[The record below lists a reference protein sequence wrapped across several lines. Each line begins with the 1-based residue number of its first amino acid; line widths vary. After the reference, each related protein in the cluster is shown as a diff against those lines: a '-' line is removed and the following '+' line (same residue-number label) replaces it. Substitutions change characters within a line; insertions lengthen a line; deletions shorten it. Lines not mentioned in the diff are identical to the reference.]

1 MILLYSVNQQQI
13 HLYAPLPLIYELP
26 ELLSTID
33 QAKLCY
39 QRDTI
44 LFFTFTKWRTTPS
57 QHPAQM
63 PTSPST
69 APIVDWH
76 TYTPNITH
84 RPGTTPPSLQNYI
97 DRFRQHACLHFM
109 SHATRHLLA
118 PNKLHIF
125 DHDITLILTKYNQP
139 LILTIDGSFIPSP
152 NPHIYPPYQHHH
164 PTTAYAAAS
173 VTITAINNSNP
184 SRNWMNLP
192 TIPILSRVQPL
203 PAAYDTSNVT
213 NNTAEILARILACE
227 LVPPHTPTII
237 IYDSVVV
244 HSQHMSL
251 VGNTSTNRQLIQT
264 VFPAIS
270 RILTQRLEA

>member
-1 MILLYSVNQQQI
+1 
-13 HLYAPLPLIYELP
+13 
-26 ELLSTID
+26 
-33 QAKLCY
+33 
-39 QRDTI
+39 
-44 LFFTFTKWRTTPS
+44 
-57 QHPAQM
+57 
-63 PTSPST
+63 
-69 APIVDWH
+69 
-76 TYTPNITH
+76 
-84 RPGTTPPSLQNYI
+84 
-97 DRFRQHACLHFM
+97 M

-251 VGNTSTNRQLIQT
+251 VGNTSTNRQLTQT
-264 VFPAIS
+264 VFPVIS
-270 RILTQRLEA
+270 RILTQRLEASKTGTTPRHDSPTPLPPPTFMGPLTLHETIVRQIKQMRHCGKKLNPARHATIMEAQLYVKIKSHQLRPNSTPK